1 VGVGSDLRGRSRA
14 GGRSRIAKRVALAL
28 LLALLA
34 AVWAVAAY
42 LLWRTTVPSG
52 LGLPAVDPTSIFSPE
67 DLRRAI
73 HYDRFVRWDLLATQ
87 IVLIAGLAIYAVY
100 GARFV
105 RESAAGRIGTGM
117 LLAMLGLGLLWIVQ
131 LPFGLAELWWQR
143 RYNVSHTSYGA
154 WVVDNWLALGSEFLF
169 ISFAI
174 LIVMGLAGP
183 LRDWWWIPGGFVFV
197 GLALLLTFVFPYLL
211 PGQRPLRDE
220 ALVAQA
226 KEYERQLGVG
236 DIPVRVQDVGTET
249 TMPNAEAVGLG
260 PTRRVILWE
269 TIVRP
274 PFTFEQQR
282 IVVAHELGH
291 HARKHLWKGIAWYA
305 LFAFPGAFIIARV
318 TRRRGGM
325 REPEAVPLS
334 LLVLTVLSF
343 LALPVENVITRH
355 IESEADWVALQL
367 TGDPQ
372 NAEAAFKNFTV
383 SALADPDPPLWDYV
397 LIENHPTVV
406 QRIGMAEAWRA
417 RHNAGP

>member
-1 VGVGSDLRGRSRA
+1 VGPDPRGRSRA
-14 GGRSRIAKRVALAL
+14 RGRSRIAKRVALAL

-52 LGLPAVDPTSIFSPE
+52 LDLPAVDPKSIFNPE
-67 DLRRAI
+67 DLQRAI
-73 HYDRFVRWDLLATQ
+73 HYDRFVRWDFLATQ
-87 IVLIAGLAIYAVY
+87 VVLIAGLAVYAVY

-117 LLAMLGLGLLWIVQ
+117 LLAMLGLGLLWVVQ

-143 RYNVSHTSYGA
+143 RYDVSHTPYGE
-154 WVVDNWLALGSEFLF
+154 WVIDNWLALGSEFLF

-197 GLALLLTFVFPYLL
+197 GLALLLTFLFPYLL

-220 ALVAQA
+220 ALAAQA
-226 KEYERQLGVG
+226 KAYERQLGVG

-291 HARKHLWKGIAWYA
+291 HARKHLWKGIAWYS

-334 LLVLTVLSF
+334 LLVLTILSF
-343 LALPVENVITRH
+343 LALPLENVITRH

-367 TGDPQ
+367 TGDPA
-372 NAEAAFKNFTV
+372 NAEGAFKNFTV

-397 LIENHPTVV
+397 LIENHPTIV
-406 QRIGMAEAWRA
+406 QRIGMAEAWKA
-417 RHNAGP
+417 RHNAGG

>member
-34 AVWAVAAY
+34 AVWALAAY

-52 LGLPAVDPTSIFSPE
+52 LDLPAVDPKSIFSPE

-73 HYDRFVRWDLLATQ
+73 HYDRFVRWDFLANQ
-87 IVLIAGLAIYAVY
+87 VVLIAGLAVYAAY

-117 LLAMLGLGLLWIVQ
+117 LLAMLGLGLLWVVQ

-143 RYNVSHTSYGA
+143 RYDVSHTPYGE
-154 WVVDNWLALGSEFLF
+154 WVIDNWLALGSEFLF

-197 GLALLLTFVFPYLL
+197 GLALLLTFLFPYLL

-226 KEYERQLGVG
+226 KAYERQLGVG

-274 PFTFEQQR
+274 PFTFDQQR

-367 TGDPQ
+367 TRDPGS
-372 NAEAAFKNFTV
+372 AEAAFKNFTV
-383 SALADPDPPLWDYV
+383 AALADPNPPLWDYV

-417 RHNAGP
+417 RHNAGG

>member
-1 VGVGSDLRGRSRA
+1 MGVGSNRGAGSGA
-14 GGRSRIAKRVALAL
+14 GGRSRIAKRLGLAL
-28 LLALLA
+28 LLAFLA
-34 AVWAVAAY
+34 AAWAVAAY
-42 LLWRTTVPSG
+42 LLWRTTVPDG
-52 LGLPAVDPTSIFSPE
+52 LDLPKVDPHAVFRPK
-67 DLRRAI
+67 DLSRAI
-73 HYDRFVRWDLLATQ
+73 HYDRFLRWDFLATQ
-87 IVLIAGLAIYAVY
+87 VVLVLGLAAYAAY

-117 LLAMLGLGLLWIVQ
+117 LLAMLGLGLLWFVE

-143 RYNVSHTSYGA
+143 RYGVSHTSYGE
-154 WVVDNWLALGSEFLF
+154 WVIDNWLALAPGFLF

-197 GLALLLTFVFPYLL
+197 GLALLFTFLFPYLL

-226 KEYERQLGVG
+226 RAYERQLGLG

-274 PFTFEQQR
+274 PFTFDQQR

-367 TGDPQ
+367 TRDPGS
-372 NAEAAFKNFTV
+372 AEAAFKNFTV
-383 SALADPDPPLWDYV
+383 AALADPNPPLWDYV

-406 QRIGMAEAWRA
+406 QRIGMAEAWRG
-417 RHNAGP
+417 RHNAGG

>member
-1 VGVGSDLRGRSRA
+1 VGPDLRGRSRA

-52 LGLPAVDPTSIFSPE
+52 LDLPAVDPKSIFSTE
-67 DLRRAI
+67 DLQRAI
-73 HYDRFVRWDLLATQ
+73 HYDRFVRWDFLATQ

-117 LLAMLGLGLLWIVQ
+117 LLAMLGLGFIWVVQ
-131 LPFGLAELWWQR
+131 VPFGLAELWWQR
-143 RYNVSHTSYGA
+143 RYDVSHTSYGG
-154 WVVDNWLALGSEFLF
+154 WVMDNWLGLGSEFLF

-197 GLALLLTFVFPYLL
+197 GLALLMTFLFPYLL

-417 RHNAGP
+417 RHNAEP

>member
-1 VGVGSDLRGRSRA
+1 V
-14 GGRSRIAKRVALAL
+14 
-28 LLALLA
+28 
-34 AVWAVAAY
+34 VAAY
-42 LLWRTTVPSG
+42 FLWRTTVPSG
-52 LGLPAVDPTSIFSPE
+52 LDLPKVDAHAIFRPDE
-67 DLRRAI
+67 LRRAE
-73 HYDRFVRWDLLATQ
+73 HYERFVRWDYLGSELA
-87 IVLIAGLAIYAVY
+87 VLAGLAAYAAY

-117 LLAMLGLGLLWIVQ
+117 LLAMLGLGFLWFVQ

-143 RYNVSHTSYGA
+143 REGVSHTPYGE
-154 WVVDNWLALGSEFLF
+154 WVIDNWLALGSGFLF
-169 ISFAI
+169 ICLAI

-197 GLALLLTFVFPYLL
+197 GLGLLLTFLFPYLL
-211 PGQRPLRDE
+211 PGQRPLRDA
-220 ALVAQA
+220 ALVAEA
-226 KEYERQLGVG
+226 KAFERELGVG
-236 DIPVRVQDVGTET
+236 DIPVLVQDVGTET

-274 PFTFEQQR
+274 PFTFAEQR

-291 HARKHLWKGIAWYA
+291 HARKHLWKGVAWYA

-334 LLVLTVLSF
+334 LLVLTVLTL

-355 IESEADWVALQL
+355 IEAEADWVALEL
-367 TGDPQ
+367 TEDPA
-372 NAEAAFKNFTV
+372 NAEGAFKNFTNT
-383 SALADPDPPLWDYV
+383 ALADPDPPLWDYV
-397 LIENHPTVV
+397 LLENHPTVV
-406 QRIGMAEAWRA
+406 QRIGMAEAWKA
-417 RHNAGP
+417 RHSAGP

>member
-1 VGVGSDLRGRSRA
+1 VGSDPRGRSRA

-34 AVWAVAAY
+34 AVWAIAAY

-52 LGLPAVDPTSIFSPE
+52 LDVPAVDPKSIFSTE
-67 DLRRAI
+67 DLQRAI
-73 HYDRFVRWDLLATQ
+73 HYDRFVRWDFLATQ
-87 IVLIAGLAIYAVY
+87 VVLIAGLAVYAAY

-117 LLAMLGLGLLWIVQ
+117 LLAMLGLGLLWVVQ

-143 RYNVSHTSYGA
+143 RYDVSHTPYGE
-154 WVVDNWLALGSEFLF
+154 WVIDNWLALGSEFLF

-197 GLALLLTFVFPYLL
+197 GLALLLTFLFPYLL
-211 PGQRPLRDE
+211 PGQRPLRDQ

-226 KEYERQLGVG
+226 KAYERQLGVG

-274 PFTFEQQR
+274 PFTFDEQR
-282 IVVAHELGH
+282 VVVAHELGH

-343 LALPVENVITRH
+343 LSLPVENVITRH
-355 IESEADWVALQL
+355 IESEADWVALEL
-367 TGDPQ
+367 TKDPAS
-372 NAEAAFKNFTV
+372 AEGAFKNFTV

-406 QRIGMAEAWRA
+406 QRIGMAEAWRP
-417 RHNAGP
+417 RHNAGG